1 MQSRLH
7 ACALARGPSGSG
19 GRNTAFTWREET
31 PEQYTPTEPTGG
43 PSCRRSLTPRVKIV
57 FPERPKTPQRRR
69 VLTVLIWSAI
79 AFRRDRMAGFRG
91 AKPVDL
97 TWSLLST
104 ALAVSLLSTTAGLV
118 F

>member
-1 MQSRLH
+1 
-7 ACALARGPSGSG
+7 
-19 GRNTAFTWREET
+19 
-31 PEQYTPTEPTGG
+31 
-43 PSCRRSLTPRVKIV
+43 
-57 FPERPKTPQRRR
+57 
-69 VLTVLIWSAI
+69 
-79 AFRRDRMAGFRG
+79 MAGFRG